1 MNDQENETS
10 QSSQARPGPAPEQG
24 GPEEGGP
31 PPLTEAEQ
39 EMLEQQ
45 MSEIRVEDLLTQT
58 VASVLNLSARRI
70 VKEDEVDLDQ
80 ARIGIEAVRALVAL
94 LPSEVGEAVREPL
107 SQVQMLY
114 AQRAGTGGEAGPA
127 ESTGPPPAEG
137 GPATGPPPGGPG
149 PAAEPPGPGPSGPGQ
164 SGSGSGLWTPRGS

>member
-1 MNDQENETS
+1 MNEQENETS
-10 QSSQARPGPAPEQG
+10 QPSQARPGPDPEQG
-24 GPEEGGP
+24 GPEAGGP

-39 EMLEQQ
+39 EMLEKQ

-70 VKEDEVDLDQ
+70 VKEDEVDLEQ

-94 LPSEVGEAVREPL
+94 LPGEVGEAVSEPL

-127 ESTGPPPAEG
+127 EPAPSPAEG
-137 GPATGPPPGGPG
+137 GPSDGPTPGGPG
-149 PAAEPPGPGPSGPGQ
+149 TGPGTEPPGPGER
-164 SGSGSGLWTPRGS
+164 GSGSGLWTPRGS